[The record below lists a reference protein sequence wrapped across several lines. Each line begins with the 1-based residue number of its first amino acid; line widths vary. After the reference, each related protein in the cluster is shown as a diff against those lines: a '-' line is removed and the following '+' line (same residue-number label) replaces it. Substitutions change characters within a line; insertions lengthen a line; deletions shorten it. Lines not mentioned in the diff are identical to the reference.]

1 MKSPEQQLP
10 EILTWSRKPRPLGQA
25 TGTDELMDA
34 SGRESGP
41 HNASSDLCKFED
53 ELILGGRVV

>member
-1 MKSPEQQLP
+1 
-10 EILTWSRKPRPLGQA
+10 
-25 TGTDELMDA
+25 MDV

-53 ELILGGRVV
+53 ELIPGGSGVINSDYLPIHLLTLSFTLYVVAN